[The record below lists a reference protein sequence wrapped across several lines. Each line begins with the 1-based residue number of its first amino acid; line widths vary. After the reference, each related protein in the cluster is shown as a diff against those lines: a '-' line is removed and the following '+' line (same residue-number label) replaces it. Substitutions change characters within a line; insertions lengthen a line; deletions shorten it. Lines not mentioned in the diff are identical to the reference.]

1 MSGRGTGRGV
11 DGYVLRTALMRIRFD
26 RWSIRNGARHRPFFF
41 FSPPSLT
48 ASNCLSIPWI
58 IRPMNF
64 YKFLTRFAA
73 SLRTTS
79 YICTDIYIWGRNSEG
94 FGRRIRNAIRNSRF
108 SSPNK
113 KRYESLRIA
122 LFAGMNV
129 VKNNSIL
136 LSRRGG
142 KKWNYERSIDTGRF
156 QSSRINCEN
165 KKRNLPRY
173 A

>member
-1 MSGRGTGRGV
+1 MLGRETRGV

-26 RWSIRNGARHRPFFF
+26 RWSIRNGARHRPFF

-136 LSRRGG
+136 LSRGGG

>member
-1 MSGRGTGRGV
+1 MLGRGTGRGV

-26 RWSIRNGARHRPFFF
+26 RWSIRNGARHRPFFLPPPSPRQIAF
-41 FSPPSLT
+41 RSLELSVPWIFISFWRVSPPLYG
-48 ASNCLSIPWI
+48 
-58 IRPMNF
+58 R
-64 YKFLTRFAA
+64 
-73 SLRTTS
+73 LRI
-79 YICTDIYIWGRNSEG
+79 YAPIYIWGRNSEG

-136 LSRRGG
+136 LSRGGGGG